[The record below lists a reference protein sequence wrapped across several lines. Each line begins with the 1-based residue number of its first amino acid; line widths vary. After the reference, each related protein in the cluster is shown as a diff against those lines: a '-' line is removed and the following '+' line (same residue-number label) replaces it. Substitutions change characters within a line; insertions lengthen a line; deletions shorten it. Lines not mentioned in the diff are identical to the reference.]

1 MVIFG
6 FVGLF
11 SYVALMKE
19 NNYHPNLAGLL
30 FMSLVL
36 RHAKGCH
43 SSDFTDS
50 EAPDPHTSWHA
61 CVMHA
66 TSTTVEEECS
76 QG

>member
-11 SYVALMKE
+11 SYVGLMQE

-30 FMSLVL
+30 FMSRVS
-36 RHAKGCH
+36 RHAVGRH
-43 SSDFTDS
+43 SSDVTDS
-50 EAPDPHTSWHA
+50 EAPDPHTSRHA
-61 CVMHA
+61 CVLHA
-66 TSTTVEEECS
+66 TSTTVEEECG